1 MEVLDVLLVDVSDD
15 CIDTHLVNDLLV
27 GIVCQNG
34 HIFILVFEEVSSFG
48 IILDIWVDK
57 VGLSDTAA
65 VEVVFLGDD
74 MNFVLVDN

>member
-1 MEVLDVLLVDVSDD
+1 MEGLDVLLVDVSDD

-27 GIVCQNG
+27 GIVCPHS
-34 HIFILVFEEVSSFG
+34 HIFLLEFEEVSSFG

-65 VEVVFLGDD
+65 VEVVFLGGDV
-74 MNFVLVDN
+74 NFVLVNN